1 MIVSWVRDVA
11 SKRSSWVFD
20 SVAAVI
26 IAAVL
31 LLGSIAEANA
41 KVHPAPPHPGVAG
54 YLLVVIAA
62 LVLVVRRRAPVA
74 CWAVSI
80 TAVLVYTGL
89 GYVDGASLVAVMIAL
104 YTVVV
109 TGDRR
114 RSLIIGTIT
123 VVALMTVNM
132 AFEPFGVTGGP
143 VGVIPFL
150 VASALFLGLAVA
162 NRRAYVAGVEE
173 RAVLAER
180 TREEEARRRVGDE
193 RLRIAREL
201 HDVVAHSIAM
211 INVQAGVAAHVIDD
225 RPDQAKDALVAI
237 KGASKEALRELRG
250 LLDVLRQVDEA
261 EPTEPAPGLAQLN
274 VLVTTTSDAG
284 LATTVSTVGDPRP
297 LPPLVDL
304 AAYRIVQE
312 SLTNALRYAG
322 PAITEVS
329 FNYGPDRVIIQI
341 DDNGRGVTPHSGIG
355 KGSGHGITGMRE
367 RAAAVGGT
375 LEAGPRHGGGF
386 RVRACLPVDG
396 VPL

>member
-1 MIVSWVRDVA
+1 MAGR
-11 SKRSSWVFD
+11 RSSWVFD
-20 SVAAVI
+20 SVVAVITAAV
-26 IAAVL
+26 VL
-31 LLGSIAEANA
+31 FGSIAEANA
-41 KVHPAPPHPGVAG
+41 KVHPAPPRPGIAG
-54 YLLVVIAA
+54 YLLVVIAS
-62 LVLVVRRRAPVA
+62 LVLVGRRRAPVV
-74 CWAVSI
+74 CWAISI
-80 TAVLVYTGL
+80 TAVLIYTGL

-114 RSLIIGTIT
+114 RSLIIGAIT

-143 VGVIPFL
+143 VVVIPFL
-150 VASALFLGLAVA
+150 VASTFFLGLAVA
-162 NRRAYVAGVEE
+162 SRRAYVAGVEE

-180 TREEEARRRVGDE
+180 NREEEARRRVGDE

-225 RPDQAKDALVAI
+225 RPEQAKDALVAI

-250 LLDVLRQVDEA
+250 LLEVLRQVDEA
-261 EPTEPAPGLAQLN
+261 ESIEPAPGLGQLD
-274 VLVTTTSDAG
+274 VLVTTTSHAG

-322 PAITEVS
+322 PATTEVS
-329 FNYGPDRVIIQI
+329 FNYGSDRLIIQI
-341 DDNGRGVTPHSGIG
+341 DDNGRGVTPDSSTGNS
-355 KGSGHGITGMRE
+355 SGHGITGMRE

-386 RVRACLPVDG
+386 RVRASLPVDG
-396 VPL
+396 VPS